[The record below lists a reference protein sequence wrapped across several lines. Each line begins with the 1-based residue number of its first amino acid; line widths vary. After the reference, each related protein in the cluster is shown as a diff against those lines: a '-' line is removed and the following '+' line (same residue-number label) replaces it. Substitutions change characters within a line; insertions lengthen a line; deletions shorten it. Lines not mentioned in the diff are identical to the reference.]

1 MGTGT
6 PMAHGPLASVR
17 LPEKSKMQRIFWSR
31 APGDPAQWG
40 GGALLS
46 GGFCSVGGSLS
57 RASGKGDEASVHL

>member
-40 GGALLS
+40 GGL
-46 GGFCSVGGSLS
+46 CSVGGSAQLE
-57 RASGKGDEASVHL
+57 GL

>member
-40 GGALLS
+40 GGGSAQWGVLLS
-46 GGFCSVGGSLS
+46 WRVSEQGSWEG
-57 RASGKGDEASVHL
+57 R